1 MRNTLFHKSILCP
14 KFKESLEY
22 FLIFKLILWTKMD
35 WNSVLVETRDKP
47 WTGQEHEI
55 EIEIWSR
62 QEFCC

>member
-1 MRNTLFHKSILCP
+1 
-14 KFKESLEY
+14 
-22 FLIFKLILWTKMD
+22 MD
-35 WNSVLVETRDKP
+35 KNGVWNSVLIETRDKP